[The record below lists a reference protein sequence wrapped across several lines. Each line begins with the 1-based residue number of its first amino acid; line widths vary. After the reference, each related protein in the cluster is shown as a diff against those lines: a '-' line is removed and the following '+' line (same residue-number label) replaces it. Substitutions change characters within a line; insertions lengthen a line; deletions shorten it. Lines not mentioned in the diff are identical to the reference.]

1 MGEPWVEE
9 MSQDGCSAW
18 AEARLCVNIS
28 REVRSPIVRDLGTG
42 AAVGGLL
49 NPPISIV
56 SSLIAMPGPVS
67 DGRAACCLEL
77 QASHWQ
83 PWPQHNHLKLWKKK
97 IMALFLCQT
106 LDSHDTCISSLD
118 PQNNPTRWILK
129 ASPTCEEVEAQRGWL
144 TSTRSSS

>member
-67 DGRAACCLEL
+67 VGRAACCLEL

-97 IMALFLCQT
+97 KLWR
-106 LDSHDTCISSLD
+106 SSCARPWTHTIHVLAH
-118 PQNNPTRWILK
+118 WILRIIL
-129 ASPTCEEVEAQRGWL
+129 RGGF
-144 TSTRSSS
+144 